1 MTRAKLALAIAVLA
15 LIAAACAAGANP
27 EVGVAANGGD
37 IAGFWMGLWHG
48 IIAPFTFVISLFRDS
63 VNLYEV
69 HNSGNWY
76 DFGFMFGLSMIWG
89 GGSHGARS
97 SRKT

>member
-1 MTRAKLALAIAVLA
+1 MTRVKLALGIAVLI
-15 LIAAACAAGANP
+15 LFAAACAAGANP
-27 EVGVAANGGD
+27 EVGVAADGGD

-48 IIAPFTFVISLFRDS
+48 IIAPFTFVVSLFRDS